1 MLICLVITHEPLLW
15 PICLKFGLEN
25 YHEKR
30 KFFYFIFTSWF
41 SCLFYFTFSWSA
53 DCNESCWCETCV
65 LHISMICSYG
75 IMVSS
80 STYII
85 WLSGCLFV
93 RLYVSINKRQNGW
106 TDRSKILCGTSHDP
120 RECLW
125 NIKIERTNAW
135 KKVEIPF
142 VNVAQTK

>member
-106 TDRSKILCGTSHDP
+106 TDRSQIFVGPHMTPGNVYGTSKLKEQMP
-120 RECLW
+120 G
-125 NIKIERTNAW
+125 
-135 KKVEIPF
+135 KK
-142 VNVAQTK
+142 